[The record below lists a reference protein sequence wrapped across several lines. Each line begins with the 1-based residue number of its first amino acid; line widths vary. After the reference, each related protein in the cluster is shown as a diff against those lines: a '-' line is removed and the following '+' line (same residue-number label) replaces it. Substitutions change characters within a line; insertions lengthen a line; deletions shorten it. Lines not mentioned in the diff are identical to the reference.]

1 MAALLVGSLACAFAA
16 CSTTAKEETQVTPLQ
31 HASARQFAI
40 EGMTCQ
46 GCADTIRAAVA
57 KIPGVQSVDVSL
69 EARKTTV
76 VADPA

>member
-1 MAALLVGSLACAFAA
+1 M
-16 CSTTAKEETQVTPLQ
+16 TPLQ

-69 EARKTTV
+69 ETKKAAV
-76 VADPA
+76 VADPTQVPSQKIEAAIADAGYSAQMIPGR